1 MEYTEMIDKVK
12 ALAEQ
17 NRAAKT
23 AEDKAEVR
31 RQMDALKESDPR
43 AFAVAV
49 GYMAKITEQQ
59 TKDSTVKQRIQDIQ
73 MLVSWREIAHTYF
86 GKSASW
92 LYHKLDGIDG
102 MVEWEVS
109 PKKRRLCSVKHY
121 ARFQTAY
128 VLLQTEYKMRLGL
141 IIPHKTN
148 ILIL

>member
-1 MEYTEMIDKVK
+1 MEIAVTTVK
-12 ALAEQ
+12 Q
-17 NRAAKT
+17 N
-23 AEDKAEVR
+23 
-31 RQMDALKESDPR
+31 
-43 AFAVAV
+43 
-49 GYMAKITEQQ
+49 
-59 TKDSTVKQRIQDIQ
+59 KDSAVKQRIQDIQ
-73 MLVSWREIAHTYF
+73 MLISCERLHIHI
-86 GKSASW
+86 SASQ
-92 LYHKLDGIDG
+92 HHGFITNSMASME